1 MGPHVKLGAARE
13 EGHAPIHPH
22 PLTLFPIAWGR
33 PTTRPTGQRL
43 GVNRAR
49 VASAAANRHTV
60 LPALVRRVA
69 TGGRAAAVPPPR
81 TGRPWGLNPRTGKR
95 RTPPPDFCFLPYAT
109 PVLSLPSP
117 LSPEPSAATPLVPA
131 RARAL
136 TLHRLALRSDQ
147 PTTTALASASQ
158 NPRSRPPPSLGGTSP
173 RSSPL
178 ARPALGVLHSS
189 VH

>member
-13 EGHAPIHPH
+13 EGRAPIHPH
-22 PLTLFPIAWGR
+22 PSPFSLQRGAAQPRGPPISGWGSTALAS
-33 PTTRPTGQRL
+33 PPPRPTGTQCYRRL
-43 GVNRAR
+43 
-49 VASAAANRHTV
+49 SA
-60 LPALVRRVA
+60 
-69 TGGRAAAVPPPR
+69 GGRAAAVPPPR

-95 RTPPPDFCFLPYAT
+95 RTPPPHFRFLPYAT

-117 LSPEPSAATPLVPA
+117 LSPEPSAAAPLVPA

-173 RSSPL
+173 
-178 ARPALGVLHSS
+178 
-189 VH
+189 